1 MDMKPFCEISPI
13 LNFGVNISVRCKIR
27 VVVSV
32 RVKDRVVVII
42 IIMGFRV
49 QVDIFSCVVPSISII
64 INTVGRNHSV
74 VN

>member
-27 VVVSV
+27 VMVRV
-32 RVKDRVVVII
+32 RVKDRVVVI
-42 IIMGFRV
+42 MGFRV
-49 QVDIFSCVVPSISII
+49 QVEIFPCVVPSINII
-64 INTVGRNHSV
+64 INTVCRNHSV

>member
-27 VVVSV
+27 VMV
-32 RVKDRVVVII
+32 RVKDRVVVI
-42 IIMGFRV
+42 MGFRV
-49 QVDIFSCVVPSISII
+49 QVEIFPCVVPSINII

-74 VN
+74 VK